1 VAEEEE
7 GVAVTIT
14 PSMPLLLLAT
24 LLAAGAGPADAQD
37 ATAAATNGPGTLRV
51 ADAVIMALSRNRAL
65 SVERLTPDIRRTAE
79 SEERAAFDPVLA
91 ADGFVQPE
99 AGGTLTSTS
108 TVDRAGGGATVRER
122 LPTGTDLAAGLRT
135 EREKAGGDADPTYGT
150 TAELGVTQALL
161 QGRPVA
167 VNLARLR
174 QARLDTAISEYELRG
189 VTETLVA
196 DVETTYW
203 DVVLAERR
211 VGIVETSLDFAERQ
225 LREIEQRIRVGS
237 LPETERAAAQAETAL
252 RREVLINAR
261 GGVATARLRLLRL
274 VDPDAL
280 ASRRRD
286 LVLADGP
293 VTPRETADPVEQH
306 VKLALRR
313 RPDMNQARLAIARG
327 DLEVV
332 RTRNGLLPKLDVF
345 VTLGQTAYANSFDDS
360 ARDLDGNDL
369 NVNAGLRFELPFGNR
384 AARARHGRAVLSR
397 EQSDEALRNLADL
410 VRVDVETAHIDVLRT
425 REQIDATA
433 TTRQFQEEKVRAEQ
447 AKFKVGRST
456 ALLVAQTE
464 RDLVL
469 SQLAEIESV
478 VRHLQA
484 FVALFRLDGSIL
496 ERRGIAAPGAG
507 E

>member
-1 VAEEEE
+1 
-7 GVAVTIT
+7 
-14 PSMPLLLLAT
+14 
-24 LLAAGAGPADAQD
+24 
-37 ATAAATNGPGTLRV
+37 
-51 ADAVIMALSRNRAL
+51 
-65 SVERLTPDIRRTAE
+65 
-79 SEERAAFDPVLA
+79 
-91 ADGFVQPE
+91 
-99 AGGTLTSTS
+99 
-108 TVDRAGGGATVRER
+108 
-122 LPTGTDLAAGLRT
+122 
-135 EREKAGGDADPTYGT
+135 
-150 TAELGVTQALL
+150 
-161 QGRPVA
+161 VA